1 MPALSLLSYLFHF
14 VCLDVITRNNCLNVD
29 ILILVN
35 FSKVVLVGIKHSP
48 KFLYDLI
55 HWRYEVLFS
64 ANAL

>member
-1 MPALSLLSYLFHF
+1 MIWPKLVTETDQDHLTLTLLLFFLLS
-14 VCLDVITRNNCLNVD
+14 D